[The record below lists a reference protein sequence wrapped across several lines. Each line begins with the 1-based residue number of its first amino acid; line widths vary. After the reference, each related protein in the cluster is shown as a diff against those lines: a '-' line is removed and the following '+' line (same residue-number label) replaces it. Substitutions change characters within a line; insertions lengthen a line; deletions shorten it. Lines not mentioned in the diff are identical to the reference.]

1 MDTNI
6 NEELAPDPPPILTLA
21 EEVAVLKNIIKD
33 PTDIWSLRLW
43 NLHHG
48 IEEE

>member
-1 MDTNI
+1 MESNT
-6 NEELAPDPPPILTLA
+6 EELAPILTLA

-33 PTDIWSLRLW
+33 GSDIHSLRLW